1 MNFIRWILGRLILG
15 CDFLTRRKP
24 VSRDTKSQA
33 LIDARTA
40 NLTMYQFEACPFCVK
55 VRRAIR
61 KQALKIEL
69 RDARNEPVYKQELI
83 SGGGRYKVPCL
94 KIKSDA
100 GEITWL
106 YESGEIL
113 SYLKTEFK
121 FT

>member
-1 MNFIRWILGRLILG
+1 M
-15 CDFLTRRKP
+15 
-24 VSRDTKSQA
+24 SRDTKSQA

-55 VRRAIR
+55 VRRAMR

-69 RDARNEPVYKQELI
+69 RDARKEPVYKQELI

-106 YESGEIL
+106 YESAEIL

>member
-1 MNFIRWILGRLILG
+1 MKFVRWVLGRVILG
-15 CDFLTRRKP
+15 CDFLTRAKP
-24 VSRDTKSQA
+24 VSRDMKSQA

-40 NLTMYQFEACPFCVK
+40 NLIMYQFEACPFCVK
-55 VRRAIR
+55 VRRVIR

-69 RDARNEPVYKQELI
+69 RDARNEPVHKQELI

-94 KIKSDA
+94 RIKSDT